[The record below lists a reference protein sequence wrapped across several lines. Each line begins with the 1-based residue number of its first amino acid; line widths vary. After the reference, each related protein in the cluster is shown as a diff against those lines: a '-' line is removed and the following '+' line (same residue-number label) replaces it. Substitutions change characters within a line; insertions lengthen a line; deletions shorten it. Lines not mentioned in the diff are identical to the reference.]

1 MKIMKVRSYSE
12 LCRAAATIII
22 EKVVM
27 ADKVNLGLATGSTPI
42 GLYRYLVDDHL
53 RNHTSYRHVKT
64 FNLDEYVGL
73 SPDDPNSYHYYMK
86 EHLFHRVNLWPE
98 NIHLPKG
105 ILGDL
110 DAECHQ
116 YESLIANNGGINLQL
131 LGLGRN
137 GHIGFNEPGTS
148 FLSKTH
154 VVDLDDSTRKA
165 NSRFFDS
172 IDQVPQQAIT
182 MGIDTIFSSK
192 EILLLVSGEGKVEAF
207 KQLLEGEISEE
218 FPASILKKHPNI
230 TVIVDS
236 GTIGEI

>member
-1 MKIMKVRSYSE
+1 MKIMKVHSYSE
-12 LCRAAATIII
+12 LCRAAAKIII
-22 EKVVM
+22 EKVTLS
-27 ADKVNLGLATGSTPI
+27 DKINLGLATGSTPI

-53 RNHTSYRHVKT
+53 RNHTSYHHVKT

-73 SPDDPNSYHYYMK
+73 SPDDLNSYHYYMK
-86 EHLFHRVNLWPE
+86 EHLFHHVDLWPE
-98 NIHLPKG
+98 NIHLPNG
-105 ILGDL
+105 ISEDL

-116 YESLIANNGGINLQL
+116 YESLIANYGGIDLQL

-154 VVDLDDSTRKA
+154 VVELDDSTRKA

-182 MGIDTIFSSK
+182 MGIDTILSSK
-192 EILLLVSGEGKVEAF
+192 EILLLVSGEGKIEAV
-207 KQLLEGEISEE
+207 KRLLEGEISED

-230 TVIVDS
+230 TVIVDC
-236 GTIGEI
+236 GTIAEI